1 MQNLNYLRATEGE
14 LARTIR
20 SLDQVQ
26 SARVHLVMPQREV
39 FTRDQREPSASLV
52 IKTRGGRLD
61 PQQGRAIPN
70 LVAAAVPS
78 PTPGRVA
85 LVADPAN
92 LRARPQAHGRAAF
105 RERVGTY
112 W

>member
-39 FTRDQREPSASLV
+39 FTRDQREPSASIV

-61 PQQGRAIPN
+61 PQQVRAIQN

-78 PTPGRVA
+78 LKPGRVA
-85 LVADPAN
+85 NAHDRVN
-92 LRARPQAHGRAAF
+92 LQNGRAPC
-105 RERVGTY
+105 RERECK
-112 W
+112 

>member
-39 FTRDQREPSASLV
+39 FTRDQREPSASIVL
-52 IKTRGGRLD
+52 KTRGGRLD
-61 PQQGRAIPN
+61 PQQVRAIQN

-78 PTPGRVA
+78 LKPGRVA
-85 LVADPAN
+85 IVDD
-92 LRARPQAHGRAAF
+92 RAEKRRAGQKS
-105 RERVGTY
+105 VS
-112 W
+112 